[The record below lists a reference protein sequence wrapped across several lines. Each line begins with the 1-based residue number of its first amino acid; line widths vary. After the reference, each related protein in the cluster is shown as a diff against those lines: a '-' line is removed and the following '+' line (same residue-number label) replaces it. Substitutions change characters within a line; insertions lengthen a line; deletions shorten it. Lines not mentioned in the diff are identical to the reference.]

1 VAYILNAKTI
11 ILLARI
17 QTFFTLTLRILWI
30 ILKRYLEDSL
40 NIDTP
45 KRNVLRA
52 VSMYAEN
59 LAAFQ
64 PNARLYLMNAVV
76 LGVASGIFRLLF
88 NFYVLSLGYNEALL
102 GNLVT
107 ASAMT
112 ALVAALPMGYLADI
126 IGRKTALILGGVGSV
141 AAVGLMVLAPSVP
154 MFIAMNMV
162 MGLGQSLAGVT
173 MGPFLMENSSE
184 KERTYLFSFASGL
197 TMGSGFMGNW
207 LGGLL
212 PTWLS
217 GWLQVSATAT
227 PAYAGSLVVN
237 VLLGTLGI
245 LPLLWIHQPRLSK
258 ENRAVFAPLTFAREN
273 PGSIGKLILPMLITS
288 IGAGLIMPFMNV
300 FFRQVHHQ
308 PDPAI
313 GAMFAWSSL
322 AMGIGL
328 LLAPPLAD
336 RMGKIQL
343 VVVTQALSIPFLVGL
358 GFSPWF
364 ALSALSY
371 YVRSALMNMSGPV
384 YQTFVMEHVEP
395 KSRATIASLVSMA
408 NNFGWALSP
417 TISGWIQVRYGF
429 GPAFFGTLILY
440 VLSIS
445 LYWKFFWPRGDRQ
458 NLLPGQSGP
467 GTVGVFRKD

>member
-1 VAYILNAKTI
+1 M
-11 ILLARI
+11 
-17 QTFFTLTLRILWI
+17 
-30 ILKRYLEDSL
+30 
-40 NIDTP
+40 NIETP
-45 KRNVLRA
+45 KRSMLRA
-52 VSMYAEN
+52 LSVYAEN

-64 PNARLYLMNAVV
+64 PNARLYLINAVV

-88 NFYVLSLGYNEALL
+88 NFYVLSLGYDEALL

-112 ALVAALPMGYLADI
+112 SLIVALPMGYLANI
-126 IGRKTALILGGVGSV
+126 IGRKTALILGGVSSV

-162 MGLGQSLAGVT
+162 MGLGMSLSGVT

-197 TMGSGFMGNW
+197 TMGSGFLGNW

-227 PAYAGSLVVN
+227 PAYAGSLVIN
-237 VLLGTLGI
+237 VLLGTIGV
-245 LPLLWIHQPRLSK
+245 LPLLWIRQPLLTGDK
-258 ENRAVFAPLTFAREN
+258 RAVFAPLSFAREN
-273 PGSIGKLILPMLITS
+273 PSKISKLILPTLITS

-300 FFRQVHHQ
+300 FFRQVYHQ
-308 PDPAI
+308 SDPAI

-322 AMGIGL
+322 AMGVGL

-336 RMGKIQL
+336 RIGKIQL
-343 VVVTQALSIPFLVGL
+343 VVITQALSIPFLVGL

-364 ALSALSY
+364 GISALSY
-371 YVRSALMNMSGPV
+371 YVRAALMNMSAPV

-408 NNFGWALSP
+408 NSFGWALSP

-429 GPAFFGTLILY
+429 GPAFVGTLVLY
-440 VLSIS
+440 MLSIS
-445 LYWKFFWPRGDRQ
+445 LYWKFFWPKKPPVGA
-458 NLLPGQSGP
+458 LPGQSGP
-467 GTVGVFRKD
+467 GTVGVFQKD